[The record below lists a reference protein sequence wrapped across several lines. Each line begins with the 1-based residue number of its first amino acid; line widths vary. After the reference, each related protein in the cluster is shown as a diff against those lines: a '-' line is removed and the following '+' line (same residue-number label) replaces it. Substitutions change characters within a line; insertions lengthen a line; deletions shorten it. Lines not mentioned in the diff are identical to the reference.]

1 MFFIKYFCK
10 LSLALVIGFYGLSS
24 SAHTVD
30 ELDSKQQAVYGHLT
44 KTLRCVTC
52 PNQAIADSHAPVAES
67 MREEVLEKVLAGQ
80 TDEEIIDYFV
90 KRYGEYVVYQ
100 PSFSAKTFILWVGP
114 FIFMLLGGA
123 ILAYQVFRGKTK
135 SHA

>member
-1 MFFIKYFCK
+1 MFLVKYFYK
-10 LSLALVIGFYGLSS
+10 LSFALIIVLYGLHS
-24 SAHTVD
+24 SANTVD
-30 ELDSKQQAVYGHLT
+30 ELDSKQQAVYLHLT

-67 MREEVLEKVLAGQ
+67 MREEVLEKILAGQ
-80 TDEEIIDYFV
+80 TDEEILEYFV

-100 PSFSAKTFILWVGP
+100 PSFNAKTFILWVGP
-114 FIFMLLGGA
+114 FIFMLLGSA
-123 ILAYQVFRGKTK
+123 ILAFQVIRGKTK

>member
-1 MFFIKYFCK
+1 MCLVKYFCK
-10 LSLALVIGFYGLSS
+10 LCFFLIIGLYGLNSA
-24 SAHTVD
+24 AHTLD
-30 ELDSKQQAVYGHLT
+30 ELDSKQQTVYLHLT

-67 MREEVLEKVLAGQ
+67 MREEVLEKILAGQ
-80 TDEEIIDYFV
+80 TDEEIVDYFV

-100 PSFSAKTFILWVGP
+100 PSFNAKTFILWVGP
-114 FIFMLLGGA
+114 FIFMLLGSA
-123 ILAYQVFRGKTK
+123 VLAYQVIRGKTK